1 MLGAQSGI
9 AKVGRL
15 WSMTMSEHLG
25 FIGVGRMGGPMAG
38 RLLDA
43 GHRLTVFDTNRGATA
58 PLIGRGAVA
67 TGSVREVATAVET
80 VIMSLPTPDIVRD
93 VALGENGIASGTRV
107 KTVIDLSTTGP
118 RMTQSIAGGLKVKG
132 IALIDSPVS
141 GGVSGAQKGTL
152 AVMAACERA
161 LFERFEPVLKVFGK
175 VFYIGARPGMGQTM
189 KLANNLLSATAMA
202 ISSEAIVMGVKAGLD
217 PQVMVD
223 VINSGSG
230 RNTATQDKF
239 PRSVLPRTFDY
250 GFATGLMYKDV
261 KLCLEEA
268 EALGVQMWVGAAVRQ
283 IWQFANAELGPASDF
298 TAIVQCIE
306 EWAGVEVKARA

>member
-1 MLGAQSGI
+1 MTRAI
-9 AKVGRL
+9 A
-15 WSMTMSEHLG
+15 
-25 FIGVGRMGGPMAG
+25 A
-38 RLLDA
+38 
-43 GHRLTVFDTNRGATA
+43 
-58 PLIGRGAVA
+58 
-67 TGSVREVATAVET
+67 
-80 VIMSLPTPDIVRD
+80 
-93 VALGENGIASGTRV
+93 
-107 KTVIDLSTTGP
+107 
-118 RMTQSIAGGLKVKG
+118 GLKAKG

-141 GGVSGAQKGTL
+141 GGVLGAQKGTL
-152 AVMAACERA
+152 AVMAACECA
-161 LFERFEPVLKVFGK
+161 LFERFEPVLNVFGK

-202 ISSEAIVMGVKAGLD
+202 ISAEAIVMGVKAGLD

-239 PRSVLPRTFDY
+239 PRSVLPRSFDY

-283 IWQFANAELGPASDF
+283 LWQFANAELGPASDF
-298 TAIVQCIE
+298 TAIVKCIE
-306 EWAGVEVKARA
+306 DWAGVEVKAPA